1 MTKNNDSIWQD
12 ADQGDYK
19 VEPVVSLSEGGHAA
33 PGKSR
38 PPDAVAVII
47 AIIVIIIVIIVII
60 VSIIVIVIVIIAII
74 IIIAFYPAI
83 SCGLSLMAAF
93 ISSFTPLVLPI

>member
-1 MTKNNDSIWQD
+1 MTVMARPPSS

-47 AIIVIIIVIIVII
+47 AIIVIIVIIVI
-60 VSIIVIVIVIIAII
+60 IIVIVIVIIAII

>member
-1 MTKNNDSIWQD
+1 MARPPSS

-60 VSIIVIVIVIIAII
+60 IVIVIVIIAII